1 MLQDDEHKDSASVTL
16 VASLSRDATEAE
28 LVRRRM
34 RVFLGLLG
42 VHVVGDTSVHDWVMI
57 PMVDSVSFAV
67 SSVSWSLPI
76 LAASSASRR
85 SSLRRSLLLARAE
98 SGRMRLSPRDELAV
112 VVVIESVM
120 MDMNKIW
127 L

>member
-42 VHVVGDTSVHDWVMI
+42 VVGYMSVDDRVI
-57 PMVDSVSFAV
+57 PMVASLSFAV

-112 VVVIESVM
+112 VVVIESVCA
-120 MDMNKIW
+120 
-127 L
+127 